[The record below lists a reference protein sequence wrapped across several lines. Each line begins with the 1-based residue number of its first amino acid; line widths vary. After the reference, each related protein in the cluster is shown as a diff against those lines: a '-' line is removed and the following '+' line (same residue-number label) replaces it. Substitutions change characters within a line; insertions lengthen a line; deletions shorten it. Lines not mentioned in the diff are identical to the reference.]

1 MIITNENVLLIVIA
15 ILFTTIIIL
24 FLLHYRLQ
32 KRLKSFLISIKA
44 ENISDSLNI
53 LSNDIK
59 TLQSFKNETDEYLSA
74 VENRLKKSLRAVHT
88 IRFNP
93 FQGSSEGGNQ
103 SFATVFLNENGDG
116 TLISSIYTRDRV
128 SVYSK
133 GLKDFASEHGMSEEE
148 IEALEMAKQKL
159 K

>member
-1 MIITNENVLLIVIA
+1 MGIINENILLAVIA
-15 ILFTTIIIL
+15 ILFITTTTL
-24 FLLHYRLQ
+24 FLLYYRLQ
-32 KRLKSFLISIKA
+32 RKLKSFLVNIKA

-53 LSNDIK
+53 LNSEIK
-59 TLQSFKNETDEYLSA
+59 TLQNFKNETDQYL
-74 VENRLKKSLRAVHT
+74 VEVEKRLKKSLQSVHT
-88 IRFNP
+88 VRFNP

-133 GLKDFASEHGMSEEE
+133 GLKDFISEHGMSEEE
-148 IEALEMAKQKL
+148 IEALEIAKQKL

>member
-1 MIITNENVLLIVIA
+1 MGIINENILLAVIA
-15 ILFTTIIIL
+15 ILFITTTTL
-24 FLLHYRLQ
+24 FLLYYRLQ
-32 KRLKSFLISIKA
+32 RKLKSFLVNIKA

-53 LSNDIK
+53 LNSEIK
-59 TLQSFKNETDEYLSA
+59 TLQNFKNETDQYL
-74 VENRLKKSLRAVHT
+74 VEVEKRLKKSLQSVHT
-88 IRFNP
+88 VRFNP

-133 GLKDFASEHGMSEEE
+133 GLKDFISEHGMSEEE